1 MPLNIDTHYDL
12 GDIYKKMGRDD
23 KAIATYKVALKLASD
38 PRIYDVSDDTVV
50 HRRILLEKEIKNLAA
65 AQPNIKEADRLA
77 REQRPLEEEQK
88 KHQALQNIQEADRV
102 ERMRKFFEKQLQ
114 EQEKLEAF
122 QSIKEA
128 DRLARER
135 KLLKEERK
143 KLEVSR
149 LAGENRQRQQQ
160 QPSYQQPVPGGTGFL
175 FSSKDY
181 IITNYHIVKG
191 KHSIKAKFTNGDVI
205 EADIVSKDAKNDIAI
220 LKLKTPSSTT
230 SRELQFG
237 DSSKARM
244 GERVFTIGFP
254 ASFVLGERPK
264 YTEGVISAVTGIKDD
279 PTVFQITV
287 PIQPGNSGG
296 PLFNQRGEVIG
307 ITTASLSLRAT
318 EVLGAVPQNI
328 NYALKSSFVKNL
340 LTSIPESLLSNR
352 GIVVVPKGPENSLAD
367 FIEAVTGNVV
377 LIEAKE

>member
-1 MPLNIDTHYDL
+1 MRKLALLLVSLFAFGCAISPNYGEVGI
-12 GDIYKKMGRDD
+12 RDFNKD
-23 KAIATYKVALKLASD
+23 FQKNLPVNPQYKVEKIDENSFHIAIHQGSILISEKSTRANYLKLAGK
-38 PRIYDVSDDTVV
+38 TVAKD
-50 HRRILLEKEIKNLAA
+50 ICEKENKKLGVIDLQQEGEIGWVHVTGTFACN
-65 AQPNIKEADRLA
+65 EAKTLKSPSPIISQITP
-77 REQRPLEEEQK
+77 ESP
-88 KHQALQNIQEADRV
+88 
-102 ERMRKFFEKQLQ
+102 
-114 EQEKLEAF
+114 
-122 QSIKEA
+122 
-128 DRLARER
+128 ER
-135 KLLKEERK
+135 K
-143 KLEVSR
+143 
-149 LAGENRQRQQQ
+149 
-160 QPSYQQPVPGGTGFL
+160 PVPGGTGFL

-205 EADIVSKDAKNDIAI
+205 EADIVSKDTKNDIAI

-352 GIVVVPKGPENSLAD
+352 GIVVVPKDPENSLTD